1 MTVLSILDDFL
12 EPSEWVIWR
21 GKPSKMAY
29 LWWDFGPIS
38 VALFFFL
45 FVFVAYVFGG
55 SSIFD
60 LRLMPF
66 LAIGIGFLIIPIIWR
81 LRKYKHVEYVI
92 TDQKLII
99 KSGKE
104 DDDVWVINLDNI
116 KQIIVKKGVIGK
128 IFGTA
133 KIYPIIPSYPY
144 NPEEKRPWFKV
155 KSDRYNAM
163 HTHLQVYN
171 IVESRYDMI
180 EEYTLRRM
188 VQSHPR
194 LEALNNYQM
203 VEQLLKERI
212 NRI

>member
-1 MTVLSILDDFL
+1 MKTLEEFL
-12 EPSEWVIWR
+12 NPSERKIWK
-21 GKPSKMAY
+21 GKPNKIAY
-29 LWWDFGPIS
+29 VCWDFGPIT

-45 FVFVAYVFGG
+45 FVYVTHVFGG

-81 LRKYKHVEYVI
+81 LRKYQHVEYII
-92 TDQKLII
+92 TNQNLII

-104 DDDVWVINLDNI
+104 DDEVWVINLDKI
-116 KQIIVKKGVIGK
+116 KQIIVKKGVVGK

-133 KIYPIIPSYPY
+133 KIYPITPSYPY
-144 NPEEKRPWFKV
+144 NPLQKRAWIRPTYANP
-155 KSDRYNAM
+155 SAM
-163 HTHLQVYN
+163 TTRLEVYN
-171 IVESRYDMI
+171 IVESRYEDVEKYI
-180 EEYTLRRM
+180 VFRM
-188 VQSHPR
+188 ANSHPR
-194 LEALNNYQM
+194 LEALKNYQM

>member
-1 MTVLSILDDFL
+1 MKSL
-12 EPSEWVIWR
+12 EKLLEHSERVIWK
-21 GKPSKMAY
+21 GKPNKIAY
-29 LWWDFGPIS
+29 LCWDFGPIT

-45 FVFVAYVFGG
+45 FVYVAHVFGG
-55 SSIFD
+55 ASIFD

-81 LRKYKHVEYVI
+81 LRKYKHVEYII
-92 TDQKLII
+92 TNQNLII

-104 DDDVWVINLDNI
+104 DYDVWVINVDKI
-116 KQIIVKKGVIGK
+116 KQIIVKKGVVGK

-144 NPEEKRPWFKV
+144 NPLKKRHWFKV

-163 HTHLQVYN
+163 HTPLRVYN
-171 IVESRYDMI
+171 IVESRYDEI
-180 EEYTLRRM
+180 EDYTLRRM

-194 LEALNNYQM
+194 LEALNDYQV
-203 VEQLLKERI
+203 VEELLKEWI
-212 NRI
+212 NKS